1 MNGEIH
7 KIIYSHTK
15 MKDQTNKIRKNVN
28 KSTVFKKLNLSLLSH
43 LPVEQKIYN
52 FGSLGKSSVGT

>member
-1 MNGEIH
+1 
-7 KIIYSHTK
+7 

-28 KSTVFKKLNLSLLSH
+28 TSTVIKKLNLSLLSY

-52 FGSLGKSSVGT
+52 FSSLSKSSVGT

>member
-1 MNGEIH
+1 
-7 KIIYSHTK
+7 

-28 KSTVFKKLNLSLLSH
+28 KSTVFKKLNLSLLSY

-52 FGSLGKSSVGT
+52 FGSLGKSSVDT